1 MSRRALAGA
10 LGALGLLLL
19 AGCGGAEPSAPPTSS
34 AAQAAATPGL
44 PPRPRILS
52 AEGVKPCELLTE
64 AQRSQLGLGA
74 AQPNAPVYNGPNQGP
89 DCVWNS
95 LHRHPDYGY
104 TGGFVINRGVD
115 AVNSQEPSRVVA
127 GFGAVTTGTI
137 GTDPAHY
144 CQIFLDS
151 APNQAFSVSFDNN
164 GDDIPGLTHQLACD
178 KAQQA
183 AELMLANLRAATHQ

>member
-1 MSRRALAGA
+1 MSRRALAGCLA
-10 LGALGLLLL
+10 ALGLLVLT
-19 AGCGGAEPSAPPTSS
+19 GCGGAEPSTPPASS
-34 AAQAAATPGL
+34 AVIPGL
-44 PPRPRILS
+44 PPRPATLS

-64 AQRSQLGLGA
+64 AQRTQLGLGA
-74 AQPNAPVYNGPNQGP
+74 AQPNAPVYSGPNQGP
-89 DCVWNS
+89 GCVWNS

-115 AVNSQEPSRVVA
+115 AVNSREPPRVVA
-127 GFGAVTTGTI
+127 GFGAVTTGTV
-137 GTDPAHY
+137 GTDPAYY

-151 APNQAFSVSFDNN
+151 APNQAFSVSFANN
-164 GDDIPGLTHQLACD
+164 GDDIPGMNHQLACD